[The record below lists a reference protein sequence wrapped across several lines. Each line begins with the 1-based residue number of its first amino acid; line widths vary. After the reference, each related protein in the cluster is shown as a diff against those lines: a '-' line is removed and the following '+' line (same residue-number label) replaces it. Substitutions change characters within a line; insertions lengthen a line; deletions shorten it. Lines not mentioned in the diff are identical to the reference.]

1 MTRLKTCPICE
12 HTQSKDDP
20 TGHVCA
26 QVLRARLREAQGQ
39 LDAIRVIVENDDPVA
54 AVRLLKIEHEAIPR
68 LVDASRIAGMR
79 YGRAD
84 AVKILERTIASAP
97 FWKRW
102 LLLGQYALIRTLSA
116 HPDDKRRIIQGE
128 A

>member
-54 AVRLLKIEHEAIPR
+54 GARYLRMEHDAAPAAMEASIIAGHRQGVKHTIAALKMRVLSAPWYISVLLAGQYRLLCSLKVP
-68 LVDASRIAGMR
+68 G
-79 YGRAD
+79 YQ
-84 AVKILERTIASAP
+84 RT
-97 FWKRW
+97 
-102 LLLGQYALIRTLSA
+102 TT
-116 HPDDKRRIIQGE
+116 DDR
-128 A
+128 